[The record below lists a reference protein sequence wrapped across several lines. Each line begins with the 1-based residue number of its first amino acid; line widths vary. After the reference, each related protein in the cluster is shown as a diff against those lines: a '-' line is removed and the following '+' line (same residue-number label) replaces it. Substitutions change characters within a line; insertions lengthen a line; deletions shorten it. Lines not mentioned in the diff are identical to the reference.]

1 MEEEITKQDFLE
13 SYTFSKLVPKI
24 ARYRKRDFFA
34 YGNFG
39 KRKVNTPYLSQ
50 NYQKNRRLVHLKT

>member
-1 MEEEITKQDFLE
+1 MPINTNSVFLFFFSLSKFRQKVEEEITKQDFLE

-34 YGNFG
+34 YGNLG
-39 KRKVNTPYLSQ
+39 
-50 NYQKNRRLVHLKT
+50 